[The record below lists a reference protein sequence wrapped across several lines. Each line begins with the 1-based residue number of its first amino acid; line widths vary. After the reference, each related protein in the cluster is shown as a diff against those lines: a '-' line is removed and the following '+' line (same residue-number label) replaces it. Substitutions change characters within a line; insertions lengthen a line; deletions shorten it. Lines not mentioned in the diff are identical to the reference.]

1 MSLALI
7 AGQGDVPRMIAEHH
21 KDAGNAPF
29 IIVLKGFES
38 EWVRG
43 FDHEVCGIAEIG
55 KVLTTLRAKGCE
67 TVSFI
72 GNVKRPD
79 FSSLKPDLKGV
90 SLLPKIISAA
100 RRGDDAL
107 LNSIVA
113 IFESEGFK
121 VIGAHEL
128 LDGLTQPAGV
138 LNSVAVSD
146 FEKADIQEAY
156 RIAGAIG
163 DLDIGQGAV
172 VCGGLVL
179 AVEAQE
185 GTDEM
190 LRRIAR
196 LPVEIRGTEDERKG
210 TLLKRPKPMQ
220 DKRVDMPTIGPST
233 VSKAAEAGL
242 KVIAAVEHSALWVE
256 VEKLKSLADAVGIS
270 LVSLRENGDWP

>member
-1 MSLALI
+1 M
-7 AGQGDVPRMIAEHH
+7 H
-21 KDAGNAPF
+21 
-29 IIVLKGFES
+29 
-38 EWVRG
+38 
-43 FDHEVCGIAEIG
+43 
-55 KVLTTLRAKGCE
+55 
-67 TVSFI
+67 
-72 GNVKRPD
+72 
-79 FSSLKPDLKGV
+79 
-90 SLLPKIISAA
+90 
-100 RRGDDAL
+100 
-107 LNSIVA
+107 
-113 IFESEGFK
+113 
-121 VIGAHEL
+121 
-128 LDGLTQPAGV
+128 GLTQPAGV
-138 LNSVAVSD
+138 LNSVAVTDS
-146 FEKADIQEAY
+146 ERADIQEAY

-210 TLLKRPKPMQ
+210 TLLKRPKPMK
-220 DKRVDMPTIGPST
+220 DKRVDMQTIGPST

-270 LVSLRENGDWP
+270 LVSLRENGDMP